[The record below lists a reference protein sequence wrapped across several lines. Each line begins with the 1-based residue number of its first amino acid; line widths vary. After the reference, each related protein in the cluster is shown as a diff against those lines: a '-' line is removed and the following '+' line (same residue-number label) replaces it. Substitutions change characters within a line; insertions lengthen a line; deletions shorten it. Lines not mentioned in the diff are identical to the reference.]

1 MRTLRGFVPR
11 PGLGRLAVLVLAAF
25 AFVSCYDDY
34 GLTTSDYDVVITYYD
49 KAAKFAELSTYY
61 MADTVFHALAEGE
74 DDDITRKYDKDI
86 LALVAAN
93 LEGLGYTRILDTNA
107 TPKPTAIV
115 GVTASNTTYVYW
127 SYYPYY
133 PYYGWGYYWYYPP
146 YMTGGTY
153 ETGTL
158 YINFSDARD
167 VANDKLKV
175 AWLGIG
181 NGLAGAT
188 SSGSRITQAI
198 NQMFLQS
205 PYLVI
210 D

>member
-1 MRTLRGFVPR
+1 
-11 PGLGRLAVLVLAAF
+11 
-25 AFVSCYDDY
+25 
-34 GLTTSDYDVVITYYD
+34 
-49 KAAKFAELSTYY
+49 
-61 MADTVFHALAEGE
+61 
-74 DDDITRKYDKDI
+74 
-86 LALVAAN
+86 
-93 LEGLGYTRILDTNA
+93 
-107 TPKPTAIV
+107 
-115 GVTASNTTYVYW
+115 
-127 SYYPYY
+127 
-133 PYYGWGYYWYYPP
+133 
-146 YMTGGTY
+146 MTGGTY